1 MRGLGIAA
9 TMLAA
14 LAANALAA
22 TAADAQSRRGGD
34 DPQKKPQSEA
44 PPQPQQKI
52 FPTKVS
58 WVAVSLNG
66 KPFTGERP
74 SFVVDEQF
82 SIRGFGGCN
91 TFRAVAYPLREQRFA
106 VGPFA
111 LTKKTCDKAVMDQ
124 ERNFLIALRTSVQW
138 DTVAGSLVLKTQ
150 NGEIKLDRVL

>member
-1 MRGLGIAA
+1 MRALGIA
-9 TMLAA
+9 MVLAA
-14 LAANALAA
+14 LAS
-22 TAADAQSRRGGD
+22 TAQAQSGRRGGA
-34 DPQKKPQSEA
+34 DPQKE
-44 PPQPQQKI
+44 PPKGDVPLPVQQKI

-74 SFVVDEQF
+74 TFVVDEQF

-91 TFRAVAYPLREQRFA
+91 AFRAVAYPLREQRFA

-124 ERNFLIALRTSVQW
+124 ERNFLIALRTSVTW
-138 DTVAGSLVLKTQ
+138 DTVVGNLVLKTQ
-150 NGEIKLDRVL
+150 NGELKFDRVL